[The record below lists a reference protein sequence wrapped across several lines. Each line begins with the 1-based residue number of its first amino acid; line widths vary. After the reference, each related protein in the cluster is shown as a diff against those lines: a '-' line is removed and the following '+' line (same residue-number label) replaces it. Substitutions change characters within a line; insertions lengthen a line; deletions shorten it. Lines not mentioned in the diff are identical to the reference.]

1 MLTNRS
7 MTSGFWWHALICFS
21 FIKDLKEDIVDKF
34 ITFSADRYLG
44 GMKNILCDRIKTQKV
59 HDKL

>member
-1 MLTNRS
+1 